1 MSSANTSAN
10 ASEWPQVSSNAD
22 RIEYVNNRPMLRIP
36 KRPRIIR
43 APTLESPPQSRMS
56 PCMRDDAGRQRVP
69 LFRAGRDV
77 DDVVESDEDD
87 EDDVIV
93 FRDGVPFSANRM
105 YRPLPARLRG

>member
-1 MSSANTSAN
+1 
-10 ASEWPQVSSNAD
+10 
-22 RIEYVNNRPMLRIP
+22 
-36 KRPRIIR
+36 
-43 APTLESPPQSRMS
+43 
-56 PCMRDDAGRQRVP
+56 MRDDAGRQRVP